1 MVSADHGCETVSACQ
16 GAWETLRI
24 LTIYGCERDGILS
37 LFPKV
42 GGTHKIYLCRSYSFP
57 LHHLC
62 ASSKVS
68 WALGKEA
75 MHIPAKVSPE
85 TLRQMCLLVS
95 SPHCQLECTPPGG
108 RFQEASFSAGVPVN
122 QGCRQNWIEDNFL
135 ISTVK
140 SDCLDSTCYWVQFE
154 DRVENF
160 TVAFMKKNRLP
171 LLWCQYI
178 YI

>member
-1 MVSADHGCETVSACQ
+1 MGARGTEYSLFSPKSEELIKYIYVVHIPFLCIISAPPLSFLEPWGRRLCTFQRRFLLRRSGRCAC
-16 GAWETLRI
+16 
-24 LTIYGCERDGILS
+24 LS
-37 LFPKV
+37 LRH
-42 GGTHKIYLCRSYSFP
+42 T
-57 LHHLC
+57 
-62 ASSKVS
+62 
-68 WALGKEA
+68 
-75 MHIPAKVSPE
+75 
-85 TLRQMCLLVS
+85 
-95 SPHCQLECTPPGG
+95 CQPECTPPGG

-171 LLWCQYI
+171 LLYKYMSVGVI
-178 YI
+178 LIS